1 MLISKFQKTSAE
13 QIARQ
18 LGKIPQQ
25 LQQFLEKYNG
35 GETPKTSFSI
45 NNVSSDLVGFYGV
58 GKVKYSYSD
67 VSIIRYNNTV
77 FLPIAF
83 DSFGNQIVISLDRG
97 EIGFLDHEKGTEPL
111 MLCRNLYDFIENVH
125 SSPVD
130 SKNVKSI
137 EQREEELRARGMGN
151 IISEALRDLWKQEIA
166 KYSNIEQE
174 PVEF

>member
-1 MLISKFQKTSAE
+1 
-13 QIARQ
+13 
-18 LGKIPQQ
+18 
-25 LQQFLEKYNG
+25 
-35 GETPKTSFSI
+35 
-45 NNVSSDLVGFYGV
+45 
-58 GKVKYSYSD
+58 
-67 VSIIRYNNTV
+67 
-77 FLPIAF
+77 
-83 DSFGNQIVISLDRG
+83 
-97 EIGFLDHEKGTEPL
+97 

-151 IISEALRDLWKQEIA
+151 IISDALRDLWKQEIA